1 MVFGIA
7 ATVLACVAIWATRR
21 YNNRTKGNSYSFPVE
36 MILIPDLSD
45 NCILEREP
53 LVFTD
58 QRHALEQGSDVELGL
73 LDHTS
78 PVNATNDSTGNETT
92 NTLKTSSQHIAQQR
106 NNLNEVIG
114 DALEVFSRHLR
125 AHN

>member
-1 MVFGIA
+1 
-7 ATVLACVAIWATRR
+7 
-21 YNNRTKGNSYSFPVE
+21 

-45 NCILEREP
+45 NHILEREP
-53 LVFTD
+53 LVYPD
-58 QRHALEQGSDVELGL
+58 EEHALEQGSDVELGL

-78 PVNATNDSTGNETT
+78 PANATNDSTENETT
-92 NTLKTSSQHIAQQR
+92 NTLETFTQHIAQQR